1 MHKTPNAN
9 ANSEKKVNAKDPSM
23 VVRPTKGRLQ
33 KGIKS
38 QKPPDYAYDTVYQLQ
53 RLKEREGSKWKV
65 IIAQMALLSAQI
77 ST

>member
-1 MHKTPNAN
+1 VHKTPNAN

-38 QKPPDYAYDTVYQLQ
+38 QKPPDYAYDTVYQLEEENV
-53 RLKEREGSKWKV
+53 RNATRAIRVESRHTSNV
-65 IIAQMALLSAQI
+65 
-77 ST
+77 